1 VYTQINKDIDDALV
15 LLVGYTKPNNSHLD
29 LRVAQGL
36 KARVALVQQNWPVAS
51 ANAILARSGKSLM
64 TNAAYASGFN
74 SYTNS
79 EWMWGSL

>member
-36 KARVALVQQNWPVAS
+36 KARVALVQQNWQVAS
-51 ANAILARSGKSLM
+51 ANAILASGKSLM
-64 TNAAYASGFN
+64 TNAAYAVRFQLI
-74 SYTNS
+74 YKS